1 MNNTTNQKASQEG
14 VFDKRV
20 AMLLDANCAIV
31 YSKLKACE
39 DEYHNGRTWAVGSV
53 REWSEHLPELKE
65 NQIRHAL
72 ERLEK
77 AGLVVAGNYNESAWN
92 KAKWY
97 STNPVPETEGE

>member
-53 REWSEHLPELKE
+53 REWSERLPELNE
-65 NQIRHAL
+65 NQIRLAL
-72 ERLEK
+72 EKLEN
-77 AGLVVAGNYNESAWN
+77 AGLVITGNYNKHPFDRS
-92 KAKWY
+92 KWY
-97 STNPVPETEGE
+97 STNPVPEMEK